1 MRIAFGFDIFY
12 PETNGVITATID
24 LARNLIDMGHEVFF
38 FVPDDREF
46 KDDVIENGIKII
58 HIKALPTFIY
68 KGIKIMPIWG
78 WFLSKYFKKYN
89 FDIIHNTS
97 PWLMCMALNHAAR
110 RTHTP
115 VLATHHTLIDDPN
128 YIKYA
133 LKSDTLAKLARKPMW
148 QIIFSPFFELVWM
161 ATAPNKQTCESV
173 KSHMPFLDVRYVSNG
188 IDISKFDDAVCSGKL
203 PKAISEEWLG
213 KKTFIYVGRLG
224 FEKAID
230 VAIKAFSIAHK
241 KHPEAKFII
250 VGQGPAKNELKDMVR
265 VNDLEDSVL
274 FTGMIPNTEV
284 IDSRLMKRVN
294 SFVTASLS
302 ENQSMT
308 IIEAICSGT
317 PVICA
322 DVYNMTSLVGPD
334 AGWYFQPSNPEDMA
348 SKMIEALSNEE
359 ERDRKAANALKN
371 KELYDGKKIAKQ
383 FEALYNELLERKKS
397 GFYVK
402 KGKEKAR
409 YYNRNFT

>member
-12 PETNGVITATID
+12 PETNGVITSTIN
-24 LARNLIDMGHEVFF
+24 LARNLIDMGHEVYF
-38 FVPDDREF
+38 FVPADKAF
-46 KDDVIENGIKII
+46 TDDVIENGIRII
-58 HIKALPTFIY
+58 RINALPTFIY
-68 KGIKIMPIWG
+68 KGIKIMPVWG
-78 WFLSKYFKKYN
+78 WFLSKYFKRYN

-133 LKSDTLAKLARKPMW
+133 LKSDTLAKLARKPIW
-148 QIIFSPFFELVWM
+148 QILFIPFFELVWM
-161 ATAPNKQTCESV
+161 ATAPNQQTCDSV
-173 KSHMPFLDVRYVSNG
+173 KAHMPNLDVRYVSNG
-188 IDISKFDDAVCSGKL
+188 IDISKFDDENCTNIL
-203 PKAISEEWLG
+203 PESIPESWVDRN
-213 KKTFIYVGRLG
+213 TFLYVGRLG

-230 VAIKAFSIAHK
+230 VAIKAFSLAHEQ
-241 KHPEAKFII
+241 HPEAKLII
-250 VGQGPAKNELKDMVR
+250 VGQGPAQNELKEMVK
-265 VNDLEDSVL
+265 DLGIKDSVL
-274 FTGMIPNTEV
+274 FTGLIPNKQV
-284 IDSRLMKRVN
+284 IESRILKRVN

-308 IIEAICSGT
+308 IIEAICSGC

-322 DVYNMTSLVGPD
+322 DVYNMTSLVDKD

-348 SKMIEALSNEE
+348 KKMISALKNPEI
-359 ERDRKAANALKN
+359 RDRKAANALKN
-371 KELYDGKKIAKQ
+371 RDLYDGKRVAQQ
-383 FEALYNELLERKKS
+383 FEALYKELLKKKEE

-402 KGKEKAR
+402 NGKEKAL
-409 YYNRNFT
+409 YYNRNYT